1 MRSGSYDDILSE
13 YPRPQMRRTDY
24 HMLNGLWEYAFVP
37 ADGSSSSED
46 PAHFTA
52 QGIIR
57 VPFSPEALLSRVHR
71 RLEPTEYLWY
81 HRELS
86 FSTEELSQKEENMHC
101 ILHFD
106 AVDQEATVFLGTKQ
120 LGIHSGG
127 YLPFSLDI
135 TEYVNED
142 PVSLYVKVRDL
153 TDTGYATRGKQTL
166 NRGALKAVKLNTEV
180 TLYTYL
186 NVREDAVDLFG
197 FATKAELETFKNLIS
212 VSGVGPKAGLA
223 VLSEL
228 SPEQVAM
235 AIASDDLKTI
245 TRAQGIGK
253 KIAQRI
259 VLELKDKLAKAA
271 KEDSSFA
278 QAAQNSVNVS
288 TGNVPK
294 AIEALG
300 VLGYSPSDVSP
311 VLATLD
317 SALPVEQ
324 LISLTLKQMG
334 RQ

>member
-1 MRSGSYDDILSE
+1 
-13 YPRPQMRRTDY
+13 
-24 HMLNGLWEYAFVP
+24 MLYSV
-37 ADGSSSSED
+37 
-46 PAHFTA
+46 
-52 QGIIR
+52 
-57 VPFSPEALLSRVHR
+57 
-71 RLEPTEYLWY
+71 
-81 HRELS
+81 
-86 FSTEELSQKEENMHC
+86 
-101 ILHFD
+101 
-106 AVDQEATVFLGTKQ
+106 
-120 LGIHSGG
+120 
-127 YLPFSLDI
+127 
-135 TEYVNED
+135 
-142 PVSLYVKVRDL
+142 
-153 TDTGYATRGKQTL
+153 RGKLIAIESNAAVVECGGVGYMCQTTM
-166 NRGALKAVKLNTEV
+166 NTLKAVKLNTEV

-259 VLELKDKLAKAA
+259 VLELKDMLAKAA

-317 SALPVEQ
+317 STLPVEQ

>member
-1 MRSGSYDDILSE
+1 
-13 YPRPQMRRTDY
+13 
-24 HMLNGLWEYAFVP
+24 MLYSV
-37 ADGSSSSED
+37 
-46 PAHFTA
+46 
-52 QGIIR
+52 
-57 VPFSPEALLSRVHR
+57 
-71 RLEPTEYLWY
+71 
-81 HRELS
+81 
-86 FSTEELSQKEENMHC
+86 
-101 ILHFD
+101 
-106 AVDQEATVFLGTKQ
+106 
-120 LGIHSGG
+120 
-127 YLPFSLDI
+127 
-135 TEYVNED
+135 
-142 PVSLYVKVRDL
+142 
-153 TDTGYATRGKQTL
+153 RGKLIAIESNAAVVECGGVGYMCQTTM
-166 NRGALKAVKLNTEV
+166 NTLKAVKLNTEV

-197 FATKAELETFKNLIS
+197 FATRAELETFKNLIS

-278 QAAQNSVNVS
+278 QVAQNSVNVS
-288 TGNVPK
+288 VGNVPK

>member
-1 MRSGSYDDILSE
+1 
-13 YPRPQMRRTDY
+13 
-24 HMLNGLWEYAFVP
+24 MLYSV
-37 ADGSSSSED
+37 
-46 PAHFTA
+46 
-52 QGIIR
+52 
-57 VPFSPEALLSRVHR
+57 
-71 RLEPTEYLWY
+71 
-81 HRELS
+81 
-86 FSTEELSQKEENMHC
+86 
-101 ILHFD
+101 
-106 AVDQEATVFLGTKQ
+106 
-120 LGIHSGG
+120 
-127 YLPFSLDI
+127 
-135 TEYVNED
+135 
-142 PVSLYVKVRDL
+142 
-153 TDTGYATRGKQTL
+153 RGKLIAIESNAAVVECGGVGYMCQTTM
-166 NRGALKAVKLNTEV
+166 NTLKAVKLNTEV

-271 KEDSSFA
+271 KEDRSFA

-317 SALPVEQ
+317 STLPVEQ

>member
-1 MRSGSYDDILSE
+1 
-13 YPRPQMRRTDY
+13 
-24 HMLNGLWEYAFVP
+24 MLYSV
-37 ADGSSSSED
+37 
-46 PAHFTA
+46 
-52 QGIIR
+52 
-57 VPFSPEALLSRVHR
+57 
-71 RLEPTEYLWY
+71 
-81 HRELS
+81 
-86 FSTEELSQKEENMHC
+86 
-101 ILHFD
+101 
-106 AVDQEATVFLGTKQ
+106 
-120 LGIHSGG
+120 
-127 YLPFSLDI
+127 
-135 TEYVNED
+135 
-142 PVSLYVKVRDL
+142 
-153 TDTGYATRGKQTL
+153 RGKLIAIESNAAVVECGGVGYMCQTTM
-166 NRGALKAVKLNTEV
+166 NTLKAVKLNTEV

-271 KEDSSFA
+271 KEDGSFA

-288 TGNVPK
+288 AGNVPK

>member
-1 MRSGSYDDILSE
+1 
-13 YPRPQMRRTDY
+13 
-24 HMLNGLWEYAFVP
+24 MLYSV
-37 ADGSSSSED
+37 
-46 PAHFTA
+46 
-52 QGIIR
+52 
-57 VPFSPEALLSRVHR
+57 
-71 RLEPTEYLWY
+71 
-81 HRELS
+81 
-86 FSTEELSQKEENMHC
+86 
-101 ILHFD
+101 
-106 AVDQEATVFLGTKQ
+106 
-120 LGIHSGG
+120 
-127 YLPFSLDI
+127 
-135 TEYVNED
+135 
-142 PVSLYVKVRDL
+142 
-153 TDTGYATRGKQTL
+153 RGKLIAIESNAAVVECGGVGYMCQTTM
-166 NRGALKAVKLNTEV
+166 NTLKAVKLNTEV

-259 VLELKDKLAKAA
+259 VLELKDKLAK
-271 KEDSSFA
+271 EDSSFA

>member
-1 MRSGSYDDILSE
+1 
-13 YPRPQMRRTDY
+13 
-24 HMLNGLWEYAFVP
+24 MLYSV
-37 ADGSSSSED
+37 
-46 PAHFTA
+46 
-52 QGIIR
+52 
-57 VPFSPEALLSRVHR
+57 
-71 RLEPTEYLWY
+71 
-81 HRELS
+81 
-86 FSTEELSQKEENMHC
+86 
-101 ILHFD
+101 
-106 AVDQEATVFLGTKQ
+106 
-120 LGIHSGG
+120 
-127 YLPFSLDI
+127 
-135 TEYVNED
+135 
-142 PVSLYVKVRDL
+142 
-153 TDTGYATRGKQTL
+153 RGKLIAIESNAAVVECGGVGYMCQTTM
-166 NRGALKAVKLNTEV
+166 NTLKAVKLNTEV

-259 VLELKDKLAKAA
+259 VLELKDKLVKAA

-317 SALPVEQ
+317 STLPVEQ

>member
-1 MRSGSYDDILSE
+1 
-13 YPRPQMRRTDY
+13 
-24 HMLNGLWEYAFVP
+24 MLYSV
-37 ADGSSSSED
+37 
-46 PAHFTA
+46 
-52 QGIIR
+52 
-57 VPFSPEALLSRVHR
+57 
-71 RLEPTEYLWY
+71 
-81 HRELS
+81 
-86 FSTEELSQKEENMHC
+86 
-101 ILHFD
+101 
-106 AVDQEATVFLGTKQ
+106 
-120 LGIHSGG
+120 
-127 YLPFSLDI
+127 
-135 TEYVNED
+135 
-142 PVSLYVKVRDL
+142 
-153 TDTGYATRGKQTL
+153 RGKLIAIESNVAVVECGGVGYMCQTTM
-166 NRGALKAVKLNTEV
+166 NTLKAVKLNTEV

-271 KEDSSFA
+271 KEDGSFA

>member
-1 MRSGSYDDILSE
+1 
-13 YPRPQMRRTDY
+13 
-24 HMLNGLWEYAFVP
+24 MLYSV
-37 ADGSSSSED
+37 
-46 PAHFTA
+46 
-52 QGIIR
+52 
-57 VPFSPEALLSRVHR
+57 
-71 RLEPTEYLWY
+71 
-81 HRELS
+81 
-86 FSTEELSQKEENMHC
+86 
-101 ILHFD
+101 
-106 AVDQEATVFLGTKQ
+106 
-120 LGIHSGG
+120 
-127 YLPFSLDI
+127 
-135 TEYVNED
+135 
-142 PVSLYVKVRDL
+142 
-153 TDTGYATRGKQTL
+153 RGKLIAIESNAAVVECGGVGYMCQTTM
-166 NRGALKAVKLNTEV
+166 NTLKAVKLNTEV

-271 KEDSSFA
+271 KENSSFS

>member
-1 MRSGSYDDILSE
+1 
-13 YPRPQMRRTDY
+13 
-24 HMLNGLWEYAFVP
+24 MLYSV
-37 ADGSSSSED
+37 
-46 PAHFTA
+46 
-52 QGIIR
+52 
-57 VPFSPEALLSRVHR
+57 
-71 RLEPTEYLWY
+71 
-81 HRELS
+81 
-86 FSTEELSQKEENMHC
+86 
-101 ILHFD
+101 
-106 AVDQEATVFLGTKQ
+106 
-120 LGIHSGG
+120 
-127 YLPFSLDI
+127 
-135 TEYVNED
+135 
-142 PVSLYVKVRDL
+142 
-153 TDTGYATRGKQTL
+153 RGKLIAIESNAAVVECGGVGYMCQTTM
-166 NRGALKAVKLNTEV
+166 NTLKAVKLNTEV

-271 KEDSSFA
+271 KEDISFA

-288 TGNVPK
+288 AGNVPK

>member
-1 MRSGSYDDILSE
+1 
-13 YPRPQMRRTDY
+13 
-24 HMLNGLWEYAFVP
+24 MLYSV
-37 ADGSSSSED
+37 
-46 PAHFTA
+46 
-52 QGIIR
+52 
-57 VPFSPEALLSRVHR
+57 
-71 RLEPTEYLWY
+71 
-81 HRELS
+81 
-86 FSTEELSQKEENMHC
+86 
-101 ILHFD
+101 
-106 AVDQEATVFLGTKQ
+106 
-120 LGIHSGG
+120 
-127 YLPFSLDI
+127 
-135 TEYVNED
+135 
-142 PVSLYVKVRDL
+142 
-153 TDTGYATRGKQTL
+153 RGKLIAIESNAAVVECGGVGYMCQTTM
-166 NRGALKAVKLNTEV
+166 NTLKAVKLNTEV

-271 KEDSSFA
+271 KEYSSFA

-317 SALPVEQ
+317 STLPVEQ

>member
-1 MRSGSYDDILSE
+1 MQHEI
-13 YPRPQMRRTDY
+13 
-24 HMLNGLWEYAFVP
+24 
-37 ADGSSSSED
+37 
-46 PAHFTA
+46 
-52 QGIIR
+52 
-57 VPFSPEALLSRVHR
+57 
-71 RLEPTEYLWY
+71 TEK
-81 HRELS
+81 HNV
-86 FSTEELSQKEENMHC
+86 FEENGEVMC
-101 ILHFD
+101 
-106 AVDQEATVFLGTKQ
+106 AGWARTPVFEYNSEQSKTSGK
-120 LGIHSGG
+120 HS
-127 YLPFSLDI
+127 
-135 TEYVNED
+135 E
-142 PVSLYVKVRDL
+142 RDC
-153 TDTGYATRGKQTL
+153 YFIS
-166 NRGALKAVKLNTEV
+166 NTEV

>member
-1 MRSGSYDDILSE
+1 
-13 YPRPQMRRTDY
+13 
-24 HMLNGLWEYAFVP
+24 MLYSV
-37 ADGSSSSED
+37 
-46 PAHFTA
+46 
-52 QGIIR
+52 
-57 VPFSPEALLSRVHR
+57 
-71 RLEPTEYLWY
+71 
-81 HRELS
+81 
-86 FSTEELSQKEENMHC
+86 
-101 ILHFD
+101 
-106 AVDQEATVFLGTKQ
+106 
-120 LGIHSGG
+120 
-127 YLPFSLDI
+127 
-135 TEYVNED
+135 
-142 PVSLYVKVRDL
+142 
-153 TDTGYATRGKQTL
+153 RGKLIAIESNAAVVECGGVGYMCQTTM
-166 NRGALKAVKLNTEV
+166 NTLKAVKLNTEV

-235 AIASDDLKTI
+235 AIAADDLKTI

-278 QAAQNSVNVS
+278 QVAQNSVNVS

-317 SALPVEQ
+317 STLPVEQ